1 MNRPIVVD
9 AAQEIACPKCSHAFH
24 LSEGISRQTIDGLAE
39 QFEHSQNEL
48 RKEMEE
54 GLAVE
59 AKRKAERDAAGQVT
73 ELREQVAAAEARALE
88 SKAQL
93 ERATEAGKAAAREQ
107 LDLEMRAMK
116 ESLAEKASALEEIK
130 VGELELRRQLREAQ
144 DKAGNQEIDYQR
156 KLDEA
161 RAEISLQTREQ
172 FTAEF
177 GPREAQMKA
186 QMEAAQREVT
196 ELKRKLDQGS
206 QQLQGE
212 TLELGLEEMLRSA
225 FPLDEIVPV
234 PKGVSGADIVQR
246 VRTPGGQVCGSI
258 IWEAKQTKNWSEG
271 WLQKL
276 KDDQQAAGA
285 ELAVL
290 VTSAMPSDAA
300 APFVRESDVW
310 VTRSSAA
317 RSVAE
322 VLRTTLIELHKLRQA
337 NTGRNERM
345 ELLYNYIH
353 SPQFTQRVNSVVG
366 GINAMRQD
374 LEAEKTAMARMWKKR
389 EAQLVR
395 MSSGVLSVVGELQG
409 LEQSGLPQLDSI
421 ASLPAAIP
429 DDAVDSHAKAA

>member
-9 AAQEIACPKCSHAFH
+9 AGQEIACPKCSHAFH

-54 GLAVE
+54 GLAIE
-59 AKRKAERDAAGQVT
+59 ARRKAERDAAREVS
-73 ELREQVAAAEARALE
+73 ELREQVAAAEAKARE
-88 SKAQL
+88 SRAQL
-93 ERATEAGKAAAREQ
+93 DRAMEAGKAAAREQ
-107 LDLEMRAMK
+107 FDLEKRAMQ
-116 ESLAEKASALEEIK
+116 ESLAAKESALESIK
-130 VGELELRRQLREAQ
+130 AGELELRRQLRESE
-144 DKAGNQEIDYQR
+144 DKTRNQELDYQR

-161 RAEISLQTREQ
+161 RAEIIQRAREDAS
-172 FTAEF
+172 AEF
-177 GPREAQMKA
+177 GPREAQLRA
-186 QMEAAQREVT
+186 QMESAQREVT
-196 ELKRKLDQGS
+196 DLKRRLDQGS

-212 TLELGLEEMLRSA
+212 TLELGLEDMLRGA

-246 VRTPGGQVCGSI
+246 VRTPAGQVCGSI
-258 IWEAKQTKNWSEG
+258 IWEAKQTKSFSEG

-276 KDDQQAAGA
+276 KDDQQSVGA

-290 VTSAMPSDAA
+290 VTSAMPTESP

-310 VTRSSAA
+310 ITRARAA

-353 SPQFTQRVNSVVG
+353 SPQFTQRVNSLVEG
-366 GINAMRQD
+366 LNAMRQE
-374 LEAEKTAMARMWKKR
+374 LEAERNAMTRIWKKR

-409 LEQSGLPQLDSI
+409 LEHSGLPQLEAI
-421 ASLPAAIP
+421 AALPAGTP
-429 DDAVDSHAKAA
+429 DVEDSQVKAA